1 MIRRPPRST
10 LFPYTTLFRSRS
22 ARSNRGKRGTNFWY
36 EATLHDSRR
45 DALRK
50 LLFAKEHPVEK
61 MKRVALGP
69 FTVEGLP
76 EGLYRELSEREVEAL
91 RRAVKGSKGKERVN
105 AESAEKAKYAE

>member
-1 MIRRPPRST
+1 MKPVRLPDA
-10 LFPYTTLFRSRS
+10 SRS

-50 LLFAKEHPVEK
+50 LLFAEEHPVEK

-91 RRAVKGSKGKERVN
+91 RRILKKEDN
-105 AESAEKAKYAE
+105 AEARSAQRDAEKR